1 MKQYSSEI
9 AKMNSSLIMA
19 HTMCMC
25 MCMCF
30 HLTFQKVDRI

>member
-30 HLTFQKVDRI
+30 NSTFQKVVRI

>member
-19 HTMCMC
+19 QTMC

>member
-19 HTMCMC
+19 YTMCMC

-30 HLTFQKVDRI
+30 NSTFQKVVRI